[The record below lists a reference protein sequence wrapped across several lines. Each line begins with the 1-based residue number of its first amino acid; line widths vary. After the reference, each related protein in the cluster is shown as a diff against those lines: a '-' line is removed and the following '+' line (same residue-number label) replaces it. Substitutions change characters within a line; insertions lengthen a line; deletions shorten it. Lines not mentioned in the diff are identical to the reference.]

1 MKKLYL
7 LGALALGLLSTGCSS
22 DDLIKAEEEN
32 PVADVDQ
39 TLYVSMRIS
48 GDMPQGR
55 AAYDPNASFNG
66 TLNATNEDHFDGG
79 DATENNVGNVYFVF
93 YDDNGNVVGNVVEV
107 DMSEFKKDE
116 TVTGATVASSYSS
129 VVAVGVRKGEKK
141 PSQVICY
148 INPINSGTLNV
159 SLNRIQSVERE
170 QFSTGQGANKLF
182 AMSNSVYYPNDQADT
197 EPQIA
202 VKFDPDTQLFDD
214 SQKAKDALKEG
225 NAVTIYVERYATK
238 LAFQSVAPMAY
249 STATRVYGADAYTTP
264 SVTLTFTPQY
274 WAVNAQANR
283 NYVIKSFRRES
294 SDGVLLGNNYT
305 FDELNKVIN
314 VGSDG
319 TGLLDD
325 NNDWNW
331 NNPDCNRS
339 YWGMSPA
346 YFTKEYPEVSSDVMG
361 DDALELNQTYISY
374 NNLVNGQGFP
384 AGTDTDKGTPQATQ
398 YFRETT
404 VGSTAL
410 NGDNPAAAVAS
421 VILVGQYGVQINGS
435 PVSGNPGF
443 YTYLSGPVTGVTGDR
458 PYVYF
463 ENNDNGTCKV
473 PGGETMLKRF
483 CAQATSLFK
492 LIPPGAGESEG
503 HYERLSIYNSA
514 DWNLLV
520 GAVKVDEISEAVKL
534 KYDPTSTEKLKVQA
548 NARTLQFKK
557 ITAESSVYILTG
569 NGYKQIVADGTT
581 TETNQIT
588 MTEANISL
596 LRQVGMSYYYTT
608 GHAYFN
614 IPVKHLGWYRA
625 GNGQKDKES
634 IDWTKVRVG
643 DFGMVRNHSYNVN
656 VTEIKGLASG
666 IGGDDVPIVPPATPT
681 DYFMAYSVKILKWA
695 VLPTQSVKL

>member
-7 LGALALGLLSTGCSS
+7 LGALAIGLLSTGCSS
-22 DDLIKAEEEN
+22 DDLINTEEN

-48 GDMPQGR
+48 GDMPQSR
-55 AAYDPNASFNG
+55 AAYDPDATFNG
-66 TLNATNEDHFDGG
+66 NLDANNNDQFDAGET
-79 DATENNVGNVYFVF
+79 TENNVGNVYFVF
-93 YDDNGNVVGNVVEV
+93 YDENGNVVGNVVEV
-107 DMSEFKKDE
+107 EMDDFKKDD
-116 TVTGATVASSYSS
+116 TVTGATVGSSYTS
-129 VVAVGVRKGEKK
+129 VVAVAVRKGEKK

-170 QFSTGQGANKLF
+170 QFSTGQGNSQLF
-182 AMSNSVYYPNDQADT
+182 AMSNSVYYPEELATT

-202 VKFDPDTQLFDD
+202 VKFNPDTQLFDTYD
-214 SQKAKDALKEG
+214 EADDAKENG
-225 NAVTIYVERYATK
+225 QVVTIYVERYATK
-238 LAFQSVAPMAY
+238 LSFQSVAPDAY
-249 STATRVYGADAYTTP
+249 STATRVYGPTTYTPTP
-264 SVTLTFTPQY
+264 VTLTFTPEY
-274 WAVNAQANR
+274 WAVNAQSN
-283 NYVIKSFRRES
+283 NTYVIKSFREES
-294 SDGVLLGNNYT
+294 ADGVLLGNNFKYA
-305 FDELNKVIN
+305 DLNSIIN
-314 VGSDG
+314 VGSNG
-319 TGLLDD
+319 TGVLD
-325 NNDWNW
+325 NNFAWNW
-331 NNPDCNRS
+331 NNPNYNRS

-361 DDALELNQTYISY
+361 NDALELNQTYISY
-374 NNLVNGQGFP
+374 EELANGQGFT
-384 AGTDTDKGTPQATQ
+384 AGGGTGSVTPKTTQ

-404 VGSTAL
+404 VGHRAL

-421 VILVGQYGVQINGS
+421 VILVGQYGVQINGA
-435 PVSGNPGF
+435 PVSGNPSF

-463 ENNDNGTCKV
+463 ENEDNGTCKV
-473 PGGETMLKRF
+473 AGGETMLKRF

-492 LIPPGAGESEG
+492 LIPPGPGESEG
-503 HYERLSIYNSA
+503 HYERLSIYNPA
-514 DWNLLV
+514 DWNLFL
-520 GAVKVDEISEAVKL
+520 GAVKVDIISDDVKQ
-534 KYDPTSTEKLKVQA
+534 KYDPTSPEKLKVQA
-548 NARTLQFKK
+548 NARTLQFKD
-557 ITAESSVYILTG
+557 ITANTSVYILTG
-569 NGYKQIVADGTT
+569 NGYKAVVADGTT
-581 TETNQIT
+581 TNANQIT

-625 GNGQKDKES
+625 GNEQKGKES